1 MNQFSIE
8 SPKRRAESS
17 QGDSD
22 CHSSKR
28 LATNI
33 NFGATADLEPRN
45 VWAAV
50 DGASFAQQGPQR
62 EATQLDASLINNH
75 TNHSPTAYDT
85 FAAASHSSCGT
96 ETGQDNICFG
106 MLPGIEIQIK
116 WPSTENRVAENL
128 DGVNFLAVILQLEST
143 HGLIYKDGRAV
154 GVLHNSAFNVLSS
167 CVTRTPTCGIF
178 AWVLASEWVS
188 CMAEAKDST
197 KLKKGLI
204 LKIDLVLFGP
214 RSSGDNVA
222 VDLGSRRYY
231 LQEPHQQLCPYP
243 YENPQSLKLPSTLT
257 FDALETSLDVE
268 RQISY
273 GLEQDEDEEL
283 IAQAMPDGSSTQLNE
298 LIQNID
304 SFLELLPAK
313 PITASAG
320 SDSRIISK
328 LFSHQNEAVGWIL
341 QREEHT
347 LGQNDSKLW
356 EMSILPSG
364 ELCYQHAI
372 TGAKSRN
379 AKDFKGGILADDMG
393 LGKTFTTLAAIVST
407 LDRASEFAVRS
418 KTSAI
423 ASRATLVVVP
433 SELLLNT
440 WANEIERHFYPG
452 SVRYVKY
459 HASGRRDLVG
469 TINQQDVVLTTYGTI
484 MADRRG
490 ANSIIHRINWFRL
503 VLDEGKF
510 SSHLVRNWGSKQFN
524 AVHSIS
530 SHIRWCLTGTPIQNS
545 LDDLGALIRFLKMP
559 IFSEP
564 ATFRR
569 YVGKLK
575 RDKVH
580 PQGAFA
586 NLGLIL
592 SNICLRRNKDIMPLS
607 QGQVYEYRKPEFTP
621 REREQYHALELACKR
636 AIAIS
641 GKRTSTSS
649 ADGDHHTV
657 MEALLR
663 LRIFCNNGAT
673 AKALDLAGFMTR
685 GNKAGEKSSKSLPDE
700 VLSFMQQR
708 GEAMCYYCSVGIIAL
723 GPSTVGDDNCGTD
736 VGQSVATLTRCWH
749 LVCSEC
755 VQQYRSGQV
764 EGQVFACPLCNGKH
778 GSENVFDEN
787 IEPSEPQLGLQTPA
801 GGRLRQ
807 YPSKITALVKDVR
820 DHSLTDKCVVFS
832 FWKKSLDIVGSALE
846 ASGVKYLRVDGSV
859 SPKKRGNILLNFQT
873 RQACTVLLITFST
886 GAVGL
891 NGLTVANRVHIL
903 EPQWNPAAE
912 KQAIGRLLRLDQSRK
927 VTIVRYAMEKSIE
940 QAVQKRQLRKL
951 QLAGG
956 GFSKQLSVEE
966 RRALKSDQL
975 QELQAYFDSEQS
987 EDVMQVEA

>member
-1 MNQFSIE
+1 M
-8 SPKRRAESS
+8 
-17 QGDSD
+17 
-22 CHSSKR
+22 
-28 LATNI
+28 
-33 NFGATADLEPRN
+33 
-45 VWAAV
+45 
-50 DGASFAQQGPQR
+50 
-62 EATQLDASLINNH
+62 
-75 TNHSPTAYDT
+75 
-85 FAAASHSSCGT
+85 
-96 ETGQDNICFG
+96 
-106 MLPGIEIQIK
+106 
-116 WPSTENRVAENL
+116 
-128 DGVNFLAVILQLEST
+128 
-143 HGLIYKDGRAV
+143 
-154 GVLHNSAFNVLSS
+154 LHNSAFNVLSS

-204 LKIDLVLFGP
+204 IKIDLVLFGP
-214 RSSGDNVA
+214 RSSGDSVA

-268 RQISY
+268 RQLSY

-347 LGQNDSKLW
+347 PGQNDSKLW

-372 TGAKSRN
+372 TGAKSKN

-407 LDRASEFAVRS
+407 LDRASEFAARS
-418 KTSAI
+418 KTPAI

-440 WANEIERHFYPG
+440 WANEIERHFYPR

-503 VLDEGKF
+503 VLDEA
-510 SSHLVRNWGSKQFN
+510 HLVRNWGSKQFN

-569 YVGKLK
+569 YVGKLQ
-575 RDKVH
+575 RDKAH
-580 PQGAFA
+580 PQGAFT

-700 VLSFMQQR
+700 MLSFMQKR

-820 DHSLTDKCVVFS
+820 DYSLTDKCVVFS

-846 ASGVKYLRVDGSV
+846 ASGVKYLRVDGSA
-859 SPKKRGNILLNFQT
+859 SPKKRSNILLNFQT

>member
-106 MLPGIEIQIK
+106 MVGAFTS
-116 WPSTENRVAENL
+116 PSKHSN
-128 DGVNFLAVILQLEST
+128 
-143 HGLIYKDGRAV
+143 
-154 GVLHNSAFNVLSS
+154 AFNVLSS

-257 FDALETSLDVE
+257 FDALETSLD
-268 RQISY
+268 
-273 GLEQDEDEEL
+273 
-283 IAQAMPDGSSTQLNE
+283 LNE